1 MSATKFQKQIT
12 NPFLFRLFLLKK
24 LPLAYIAGLRIPEL
38 NNEKAVVTVK
48 YGWLTTNPF
57 RSMYFACLSMAAE
70 MSTGVMVMNGIYDST
85 PPVSMLIVKN
95 TASFHKKAVGKIT
108 FTCNDG
114 KHIQNMVE
122 KAKQT
127 SDSVS
132 VDTTSIGRDEQGDVV
147 AEFVFTWSMK
157 VKSKV

>member
-1 MSATKFQKQIT
+1 MSVTKFQKQIT

-48 YGWLTTNPF
+48 YGWLTQNPF

-95 TASFHKKAVGKIT
+95 TASYHKKAVGKIT
-108 FTCNDG
+108 FTCTDG
-114 KHIQNMVE
+114 KHIQNLIE

-127 SDSVS
+127 NDSVS
-132 VDTTSIGRDEQGDVV
+132 VDTTSIGRDEKGDVV